1 VIRVRY
7 LRSFDA
13 SLAGLSSQD
22 QAGVRD
28 AVCRLLDYFSGK
40 SRSQGLGLRKLT
52 RDWWEIRASIDKR
65 ILFLLEGGIATF
77 VIVGNHDEIRRCLRR
92 G

>member
-1 VIRVRY
+1 MIHVRY

-13 SLAGLSSQD
+13 SLAGLSIQD
-22 QAGVRD
+22 QAAVRT

-40 SRSQGLGLRKLT
+40 PRSQGLGLRKLK

-65 ILFLLEGGIATF
+65 ILFLLEGGAATF
-77 VIVGNHDEIRRCLRR
+77 VIVGNHDEIRRSLRR
-92 G
+92 H